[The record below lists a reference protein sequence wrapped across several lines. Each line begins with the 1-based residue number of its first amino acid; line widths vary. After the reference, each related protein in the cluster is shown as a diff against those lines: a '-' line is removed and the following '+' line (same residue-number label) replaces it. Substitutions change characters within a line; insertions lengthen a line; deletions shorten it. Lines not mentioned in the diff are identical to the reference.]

1 MVVQDFLE
9 SNSGIAPKLIMT
21 DEDQS
26 MRIRIE
32 QVFPNTMHRLC
43 MWHILMKLTEKVGTT
58 MKNNPDFH
66 ERFMSCVWGSETPSE
81 FESQW
86 CSIISDFGLAD
97 NTWLQEKYESRNSWI
112 PAYFMETH
120 LGGILRTTSRSESEN
135 AFFRHFANR
144 NLALIEFWVRFE
156 TALEEQRQ
164 KELQED
170 NASLHTLPMLKTC
183 WSIESHGRDVYT
195 HEVFAEFQCQVVA
208 ARDYCHVKSIV
219 QVGEVRTIGIS
230 SKSGKVRVVSFN
242 TSTKA
247 AHCSCRMFESLGII
261 CRHIIVVLRNE
272 GCDEIPSQYVLHRWT
287 KMAARQLSYDA
298 NGHEL
303 EGPSTC
309 LSPTIKKL
317 YSETCS
323 KFSLA
328 LHASKHCEEKMR
340 YFHKVVGDAFTQLE
354 QMGAISEQSKVQDF
368 ESFVGT
374 SFPSVISIHPP
385 DVANTKGSVKRLK
398 RGSEQT
404 VNQKKKSIQKVPD

>member
-1 MVVQDFLE
+1 MMA
-9 SNSGIAPKLIMT
+9 N
-21 DEDQS
+21 
-26 MRIRIE
+26 IR
-32 QVFPNTMHRLC
+32 VKRT
-43 MWHILMKLTEKVGTT
+43 G
-58 MKNNPDFH
+58 
-66 ERFMSCVWGSETPSE
+66 GS
-81 FESQW
+81 
-86 CSIISDFGLAD
+86 
-97 NTWLQEKYESRNSWI
+97 
-112 PAYFMETH
+112 
-120 LGGILRTTSRSESEN
+120 TTSRSESEN

-164 KELQED
+164 EELQED
-170 NASLHTLPMLKTC
+170 NASLHTLPMLETC

-195 HEVFAEFQCQVVA
+195 HEVFAEFQRQVVA

-247 AHCSCRMFESLGII
+247 AHCSCSMFESLGII
-261 CRHIIVVLRNE
+261 CRHIIVVLKNE
-272 GCDEIPSQYVLHRWT
+272 GCNEIPSQYVLHRWT

-328 LHASKHCEEKMR
+328 LHAAKHCEEKMR

-354 QMGAISEQSKVQDF
+354 QMGAISEQSKVQEF

-385 DVANTKGSVKRLK
+385 DVANTKGSGKRLK

-404 VNQKKKSIQKVPD
+404 VNQKKKRANSIQKVPDK